1 LGWVKV
7 DGKWVSSKPQAKLQG
22 FGVTQSEGA
31 KIGIVPDV
39 KKITKGMKL
48 RLRSDLAKSADIGS
62 GHTKTKDINSGQ
74 PGSYIYSV
82 KGSASKSVY
91 PKWVKPDLLVVVMSS
106 DSDYW
111 VRCHLDTQMKT
122 TWYFPYT
129 DLVTT
134 GITANVD
141 VTGAGASIGGS
152 VYTNGT
158 NPYAKPPPPSKPKPF
173 VSQLPEAEKLVQEM
187 LQLAG
192 QCATDL
198 RSTATLKDPYKDQKA
213 AMAWSEQVNSLQAQ
227 LVGWSMDLQERL
239 EDAQLA
245 IEKEEFEEIRKNA
258 TLDFFAG
265 DADY

>member
-1 LGWVKV
+1 
-7 DGKWVSSKPQAKLQG
+7 
-22 FGVTQSEGA
+22 
-31 KIGIVPDV
+31 
-39 KKITKGMKL
+39 
-48 RLRSDLAKSADIGS
+48 
-62 GHTKTKDINSGQ
+62 
-74 PGSYIYSV
+74 
-82 KGSASKSVY
+82 
-91 PKWVKPDLLVVVMSS
+91 
-106 DSDYW
+106 
-111 VRCHLDTQMKT
+111 
-122 TWYFPYT
+122 
-129 DLVTT
+129 
-134 GITANVD
+134 
-141 VTGAGASIGGS
+141 
-152 VYTNGT
+152 
-158 NPYAKPPPPSKPKPF
+158 